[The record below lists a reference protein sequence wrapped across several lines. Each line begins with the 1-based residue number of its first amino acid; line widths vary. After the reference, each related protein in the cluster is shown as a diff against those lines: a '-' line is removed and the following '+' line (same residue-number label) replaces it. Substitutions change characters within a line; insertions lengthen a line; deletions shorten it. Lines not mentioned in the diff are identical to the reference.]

1 MIIRLDTTSSFF
13 VKLGG
18 KQFPIN
24 GHLIASTFGNDRID
38 IVDRL
43 TRRPIYKGIL
53 YSVFRDAA
61 DDTALGANQAT
72 TITALNNAFNAQA
85 DSGVNVSDL
94 DDVTLTSLANDHVLK
109 YNSSTS
115 KWVNAAESGGGGGGG
130 GTNYVQLNWAFFDS
144 QVRDVFLPFTTENES
159 TSVQRY
165 NRFIAPFDGKLV
177 KCSFYGTASKS
188 GGTGVSLTIRNQNTT
203 QNYTDL
209 ETQTLSSL
217 GAYSGSVMTFT
228 NNSFSAGDSLTFWLE
243 NGFSSSLGNQTGTLL
258 FQVD

>member
-13 VKLGG
+13 VKLAG
-18 KQFPIN
+18 KQYPIN
-24 GHLIASTFGNDRID
+24 GHLIASTFGSDRID
-38 IVDRL
+38 IVERL
-43 TRRPIYKGIL
+43 TRRTIYKGIL

-61 DDTALGANQAT
+61 DDTALGANQST

-115 KWVNAAESGGGGGGG
+115 KWVNAAESGGGGGG
-130 GTNYVQLNWAFFDS
+130 TNYVQIPWALYDTK
-144 QVRDVFLPFTTENES
+144 VRDVFLPIIEDSES
-159 TSVQRY
+159 PTLSSRLRY
-165 NRFIAPFDGKLV
+165 IAPFDGRLL
-177 KCSFYGTASKS
+177 KCSFFTTTGNS
-188 GGTGVSLTIRNQNTT
+188 GGTGISLTIREQPTST
-203 QNYTDL
+203 NYTDL
-209 ETQTLSSL
+209 ETQTLTAL
-217 GAYSGSVMTFT
+217 VANTGYVMTFT

-243 NGFSSSLGNQTGTLL
+243 NNTGIIFGHMTGTLL

>member
-24 GHLIASTFGNDRID
+24 GHLIASTFGSDRID

-43 TRRPIYKGIL
+43 TRRPIYKGIR

-144 QVRDVFLPFTTENES
+144 SVRDVFLPFSTEYEQ
-159 TSVQRY
+159 TSPQRY
-165 NRFIAPFDGKLV
+165 NRYIPPFSGKLV
-177 KCSFYGTASKS
+177 KCSWYGTAKS
-188 GGTGVSLTIRNQNTT
+188 GGTGVSLTIRNQTNT
-203 QNYTDL
+203 QVYTDL

-217 GAYSGSVMTFT
+217 SAGGPNIMTFT
-228 NNSFSAGDSLTFWLE
+228 NNSFDAGDSLTFWAE
-243 NGFSSSLGNQTGTLL
+243 NNFGSAFMNQTGTLL
-258 FQVD
+258 FEVD

>member
-13 VKLGG
+13 VKLEG

-24 GHLIASTFGNDRID
+24 GHLIASTFGSDRID

-43 TRRPIYKGIL
+43 TRRPIYKGIR

-61 DDTALGANQAT
+61 DDTALGANQST

-115 KWVNAAESGGGGGGG
+115 NWVNAAESGGGGG
-130 GTNYVQLNWAFFDS
+130 GTNYVQLNWAFYDS
-144 QVRDVFLPFTTENES
+144 NNRDCFIPMVEDSES
-159 TSVQRY
+159 TSPGSRQRY
-165 NRFIAPFDGKLV
+165 IAPFDGKLV
-177 KCSFYGTASKS
+177 KCTFYTTTSNT
-188 GGTGVSLTIRNQNTT
+188 GGTGMSLTIREQSTSSS
-203 QNYTDL
+203 YTDL
-209 ETQTLSSL
+209 ETQTLASLSS
-217 GAYSGSVMTFT
+217 YSGSVMTFT
-228 NNSFSAGDSLTFWLE
+228 NNSFSAGDSLTFFLE
-243 NGFSSSLGNQTGTLL
+243 NGTTSAFGHMTGTLL
-258 FQVD
+258 FQID